1 MKYIKLFI
9 LLAVVAFMGSCSDDE
24 SWNSQSG
31 VTVSMENTAMKFK
44 ENLGIVNIPIKVE
57 GETNGTVRVK
67 VGVKETGANP
77 AKENEHYYITSK
89 TININDGSGYVELEC
104 VDDEVINDDR
114 TFEITIVS
122 AQGATVG
129 ANATTAVTLRDNDK
143 EVYERLQG
151 KWTMTGVDLKGNAV
165 SWDVKIVG
173 ASDETDK
180 EYNHTL
186 YVTGMAGI
194 ASSSAILS
202 FTFDPET
209 NDGHVSFD
217 HLGDYNFCEG
227 LNFGMANPMNLLL
240 LQFDGKSLFATPLD
254 GTWSAD
260 LKTITFDEEGTLTA
274 FLVDSKTG
282 EQPGYVYMGNDVSG
296 GITKIKMVKK

>member
-9 LLAVVAFMGSCSDDE
+9 LLAVVAFMGSCSDDD
-24 SWNSQSG
+24 SWNSKSG
-31 VTVSMENTAMKFK
+31 VTVSMENTAMQFK
-44 ENLGIVNIPIKVE
+44 ENLGIVNIPVKVE
-57 GETNGTVRVK
+57 GETNGTVRVT
-67 VGVKETGANP
+67 VDVKETGANP

-151 KWTMTGVDLKGNAV
+151 KWTMTGVDLDGNAI

-186 YVTGMAGI
+186 YVTGMGGI

-217 HLGDYNFCEG
+217 HLGEYNFCEG

-274 FLVDSKTG
+274 FLVDSVTG
-282 EQPGYVYMGNDVSG
+282 EQPGYIYMGNGVSG

>member
-1 MKYIKLFI
+1 
-9 LLAVVAFMGSCSDDE
+9 MGSCSDDE

-31 VTVSMENTAMKFK
+31 VTVSMENTAMQFK
-44 ENLGIVNIPIKVE
+44 ESMGIVNIPIKVE
-57 GETNGTVRVK
+57 GETNGTVRVT
-67 VGVKETGANP
+67 VDVKETGANP

-89 TININDGSGYVELEC
+89 TININDGSSYVELEC

-151 KWTMTGVDLKGNAV
+151 KWTMTGVDFDGNAV

-180 EYNHTL
+180 DYNHTL

-202 FTFDPET
+202 FTYDAET

-217 HLGDYNFCEG
+217 HLGEYNFCEG

-260 LKTITFDEEGTLTA
+260 LKTITFDEEGALTG
-274 FLVDSKTG
+274 FLVDSVTG
-282 EQPGYVYMGNDVSG
+282 EQPGYVFMGNDAAG